1 MSPGGETQS
10 GENACV
16 SVMVVPDVDYSNFSD
31 TFPGDRAIGT
41 CWDRFVCGLEHQ
53 SSASFEIH
61 RELPVSVAQEWVGP
75 AGNQIG
81 NVRGSRQVSESSAQ
95 LLCACRAEVAL
106 LPLLLGTQSLQIIIA
121 EKDTHLL
128 GLAQVFDAP
137 NR

>member
-31 TFPGDRAIGT
+31 TFPG
-41 CWDRFVCGLEHQ
+41 GLEHR
-53 SSASFEIH
+53 SCACFEIH